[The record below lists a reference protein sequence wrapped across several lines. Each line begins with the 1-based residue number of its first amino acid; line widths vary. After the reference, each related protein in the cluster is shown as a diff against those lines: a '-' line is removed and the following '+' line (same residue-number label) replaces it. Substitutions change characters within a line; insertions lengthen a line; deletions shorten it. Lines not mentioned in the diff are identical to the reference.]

1 MVRTRGRLK
10 GRNPL
15 GNLNV
20 RYSETEMRWVTDDA
34 GRRWSAERVGRTSG
48 MVPSKKDKRA
58 FPEPADII
66 RFECQSD
73 RSEPS
78 RETTARAG
86 LLEQLTESELR
97 ALLNVAPRAP

>member
-1 MVRTRGRLK
+1 
-10 GRNPL
+10 
-15 GNLNV
+15 
-20 RYSETEMRWVTDDA
+20 MRWLTDDA

-48 MVPSKKDKRA
+48 LIPAAKGRRS

-66 RFECQSD
+66 RFECVSD
-73 RSEPS
+73 RAEPA